1 METQTHLSL
10 AMVGMDIEGGLDAFA
25 HDTYLGHDHKSAAP
39 KTPQRRRPGLDI
51 VFGALNDAGLCERP
65 EAVAVLLTVDAG
77 QVPAGPEIRTRFM
90 AEYFARCGHSV
101 GPICTITEETS
112 AFKTL
117 ETARQLLTDGQV
129 EAVVIGE
136 GRGLD
141 PDGGAA
147 AVSAAVV
154 LKTLAAA
161 LGDRDRIYAVL
172 EAIALVPQPA
182 GAEPEEQAAVAACR
196 QALMS
201 AGLLPEAID
210 YLAVVLPEI
219 SGKMGAGFA
228 QVFGGADSPLHYA
241 LGGGQDGGLRSGISS
256 LIQTALAIY
265 YRFLPASP
273 AWPAPEQLAD
283 WQDSGFYTLPESRP
297 WLSRIDRP
305 RRAGL
310 QVNEAGTAAHLILAE
325 APGVPPRIS
334 PLLARMPLQLLLL
347 VGQDPGEFEARLQA
361 VQSELETVE
370 DLAAM
375 ARRYFAAFAEQPSRP
390 YVLALVGRNRDEMLR
405 EIQRACKGIPEAR
418 AGNRDWKTP
427 LGSYF
432 TPAPLGA
439 QAGIA
444 FVYPGAF
451 NSYLGLGRDLLPL
464 FPDCHRSLERLTDD
478 PGLLLREAQLYPRSL
493 ERLCRRQLEVFEA
506 QLAEDPVAMIES
518 GVGFA
523 VLHTAILR
531 GYFGIEPRAAFGY
544 SLGETS
550 MFYALG
556 AWQRWD
562 SYAALRTSPL
572 FRTVLSGPMQVLENF
587 WGDGMGA
594 VRWGTYVL
602 MAPPERVRER
612 LKTEER
618 VFLTHVNTPEEVVI
632 AGEEEACRRVIAA
645 VGCECFRAPASH
657 VLHCPAMQSAYPE
670 LLRLSDQPVHPV
682 PGVAFYCGASGYTP
696 VALTPEAVAP
706 AVAGGICRP
715 VDFRR
720 LIEQTYTDGARI
732 FVELGPAST
741 CSRWIT
747 ETLGERAHLAVSI
760 NKRGTDDHTG
770 LVQLLARLVS
780 HRVALDLAP
789 LFGVA
794 PSAQPLQ
801 ATPAAPVPAPVPAP
815 FLRPRLEHALLL
827 SEAHSSH
834 LQARQEGLQQIGAL
848 VQWQIALASRL
859 VAPGPGPDR

>member
-154 LKTLAAA
+154 LKFHTAA
-161 LGDRDRIYAVL
+161 LRDRDRIYAVI
-172 EAIALVPQPA
+172 EAFALVPQLA
-182 GAEPEEQAAVAACR
+182 GDEPEQAAVVACR

-241 LGGGQDGGLRSGISS
+241 LGGGQDGGLRAGISS

-273 AWPAPEQLAD
+273 AWPEQEQLAN
-283 WQDSGFYTLPESRP
+283 WQDGGFYTISESRP

-310 QVNEAGTAAHLILAE
+310 QAGEATTAAHLILAE
-325 APGVPPRIS
+325 ATGVYPRVS
-334 PLLARMPLQLLLL
+334 PLLSRMPLQLLLL
-347 VGQDPGEFEARLQA
+347 AGQDPGEIEARLQA

-370 DLAAM
+370 HVAAM
-375 ARRYFAAFAEQPSRP
+375 ARRYFAAFAEQPSSP
-390 YVLALVGRNRDEMLR
+390 YVLALVGRNRDELLR
-405 EIQRACKGIPEAR
+405 EIQRARKGIPEAR
-418 AGNRDWKTP
+418 TGNRDWKTP

-464 FPDCHRSLERLTDD
+464 FPDCHRLLERLTDD

-493 ERLCRRQLEVFEA
+493 ERLCRRQLEAFEA

-531 GYFGIEPRAAFGY
+531 GYFGIEPQAAFGY

-556 AWQRWD
+556 AWQQWD

-572 FRTVLSGPMQVLENF
+572 FRTGLSGPMQVLESF
-587 WGDGMGA
+587 WGKDPDA
-594 VRWGTYVL
+594 LCWGTYVL
-602 MAPPERVRER
+602 MAAPERVREQ

-632 AGEEEACRRVIAA
+632 AGEEAACRRVIAA

-657 VLHCPAMQSAYPE
+657 VLHCPAMESAYAE
-670 LLRLSDQPVHPV
+670 LLSLSDQPVRPV
-682 PGVAFYCGASGYTP
+682 PGVAFYCGASGYAP
-696 VALTPEAVAP
+696 VVLTPEAVAP

-720 LIEQTYTDGARI
+720 LIEQTYADGARI

-794 PSAQPLQ
+794 SSAQPLQ
-801 ATPAAPVPAPVPAP
+801 ATPAAPVQVPLPAP

-827 SEAHSSH
+827 SEAHGSH

-848 VQWQIALASRL
+848 VQLQIELARRL
-859 VAPGPGPDR
+859 AAPGRSPLR

>member
-1 METQTHLSL
+1 MSIRADLSL
-10 AMVGMDIEGGLDAFA
+10 AVVGMDIEGGLDAFA
-25 HDTYLGHDHKSAAP
+25 HDLYCAAWPQTP
-39 KTPQRRRPGLDI
+39 KTPRPGLDV
-51 VFGALNDAGLCERP
+51 VFGALRDAGLCERP
-65 EAVAVLLTVDAG
+65 EAVAVLLTVGAG
-77 QVPAGPEIRTRFM
+77 RVPAGPDIRTGFM
-90 AEYFARCGHSV
+90 AEYFARSGHSV
-101 GPICTITEETS
+101 GPICTVTEATS
-112 AFKTL
+112 VFKTL
-117 ETARQLLTDGQV
+117 EIARQFLMDGQV
-129 EAVVIGE
+129 EAVVIGA
-136 GRGLD
+136 GNGID

-182 GAEPEEQAAVAACR
+182 GAEPQPAAVAACR

-210 YLAVVLPEI
+210 YLAVVSPQI
-219 SGKMGAGFA
+219 DGKGVAPPG
-228 QVFGGADSPLHYA
+228 SPLHCA
-241 LGGGQDGGLRSGISS
+241 LGGLQNGGLRAGIAS

-273 AWPAPEQLAD
+273 TWPAPEQLAD
-283 WQDSGFYTLPESRP
+283 WQDGGFYTLPESRP

-310 QVNEAGTAAHLILAE
+310 QVNEAGTAVHLILAE

-347 VGQDPGEFEARLQA
+347 VGQDPGEIEARLQA

-375 ARRYFAAFAEQPSRP
+375 ARRYFAAFAEQPSSP
-390 YVLALVGRNRDEMLR
+390 YVLALVGRNRDELLR
-405 EIQRACKGIPEAR
+405 EIQRARKGIPAAR

-464 FPDCHRSLERLTDD
+464 FPDCHRLLERLTDD

-493 ERLCRRQLEVFEA
+493 ERLCRRQLEAFEA

-531 GYFGIEPRAAFGY
+531 EYFGIEPRAAFGY

-556 AWQRWD
+556 AWQQWD

-572 FRTVLSGPMQVLENF
+572 FRTVLSGPMQVLESF
-587 WGDGMGA
+587 WSNGIGA

-612 LKTEER
+612 LKSEER

-632 AGEEEACRRVIAA
+632 AGEEEACRRVITA

-657 VLHCPAMQSAYPE
+657 VLHCPAMESAYAQ
-670 LLRLSDQPVHPV
+670 LLRLSDQPVRPV
-682 PGVAFYCGASGYTP
+682 PGVAFYCSASGCAP

-720 LIEQTYTDGARI
+720 LIEQTYADGARI

-770 LVQLLARLVS
+770 LIQLLARLVS

-794 PSAQPLQ
+794 PPAQPLQ
-801 ATPAAPVPAPVPAP
+801 ATPAAPVPVPLPAP

-827 SEAHSSH
+827 SEAHGSH
-834 LQARQEGLQQIGAL
+834 LRARQEGLQQIGAL
-848 VQWQIALASRL
+848 VQWQIALAGRL
-859 VAPGPGPDR
+859 VAPGPGTGR